1 MPFGGTSLIVL
12 ALSAFLCLPPYL
24 ALRMFVRS
32 FQRAERRGLP
42 TRKFYFAISA
52 TLMAFMF
59 NLGVFIG
66 SAISLQ
72 QGTLGFV
79 RLHVV
84 AIAIAWVALWIWIF
98 LGLALGRDLGRRR
111 GLR

>member
-1 MPFGGTSLIVL
+1 MPFGGTSLIIL

-42 TRKFYFAISA
+42 TRKFYFCDFGDADGLYVQSGGFSLA
-52 TLMAFMF
+52 AQFP
-59 NLGVFIG
+59 
-66 SAISLQ
+66 LQ

-98 LGLALGRDLGRRR
+98 LGLALGT
-111 GLR
+111 

>member
-1 MPFGGTSLIVL
+1 MAIGGSSLIIL

-32 FQRAERRGLP
+32 YQRAARRGIP
-42 TRKFYFAISA
+42 TQKFYFAISA

-59 NLGVFIG
+59 NVGIFIG
-66 SAISLQ
+66 SSLSLE
-72 QGTLGFV
+72 QGTLSFV
-79 RLHVV
+79 RLHVF
-84 AIAIAWVALWIWIF
+84 AIVIAWVSFWIWVF
-98 LGLALGRDLGRRR
+98 LGFALGRDLGRKR

>member
-1 MPFGGTSLIVL
+1 MSIAGTSLIIL

-32 FQRAERRGLP
+32 FRRAERRGIP
-42 TRKFYFAISA
+42 TGKFYFAISA

-79 RLHVV
+79 RLHVI
-84 AIAIAWVALWIWIF
+84 AIVIAWVTFWIWVF
-98 LGLALGRDLGRRR
+98 LGLALGRDLGRKR